1 MPDEVSK
8 KLGEANLMY
17 ATRRYKEAMD
27 LLNDVIKDVSHL
39 MKCETLKCET
49 HAAHIDYGC
58 PGLCSRPSSAR
69 NLT

>member
-39 MKCETLKCET
+39 MKCETLKCEP
-49 HAAHIDYGC
+49 HAAYILIMDVRGC
-58 PGLCSRPSSAR
+58 AQYLQVQEI
-69 NLT
+69 